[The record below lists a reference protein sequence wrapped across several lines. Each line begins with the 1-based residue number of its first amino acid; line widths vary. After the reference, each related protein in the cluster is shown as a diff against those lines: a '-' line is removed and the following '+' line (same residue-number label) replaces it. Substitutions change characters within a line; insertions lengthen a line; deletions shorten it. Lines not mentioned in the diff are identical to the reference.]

1 MLTHPMV
8 KTNLESFMVQ
18 HVIPELSGQ
27 DRFLKFRA
35 AEVIARLSSDME
47 WKNGASLESAFQGIM
62 TCLGDS
68 ELPVRVQAAQAVT
81 HLLDHDEVKDAMRPN
96 APRLMQELLN
106 LSDEV
111 ELDVLTEPKTRVMD
125 AFPQELLPFSTKL
138 CEQLA
143 QSYLRLVGAGIEAAK
158 AIEEAGEV
166 GREMNLSTLEEQGEE
181 DKMFA
186 AMSCLTT
193 IWQVIDTAESHAETL
208 NQLEKIVVPIV
219 TYTIREKVYEMFDDC
234 FELTDLLTYSQKRVT
249 DGMWEVFRLMYEAM
263 KSEESQDYL
272 SEMLPTLDNIISY
285 GKDAFEANADL
296 RNMVLDIY
304 NTVMSGGDDFQ
315 ASERIAACKLA
326 DVLLLVLKSG
336 LDDAIPGFVGSML
349 PLVGR
354 KKEKSLR
361 QWSNIVIAD
370 CLCYNAQLTLSAL
383 ESMEATTTYFQNLLQ
398 ISSKLNKVHEK
409 KVVAVA
415 LLSVLSLDQSAMPTS
430 IGQAGGAQSLLV
442 GLIQDLEG
450 IPKAIERMKEF
461 NEDLFE
467 DEDEVEGEASGGIDL
482 DAGDEDVVDE
492 DNEYL
497 ELLAKEAARLRS
509 RAAKGADDGDDV
521 EEDEDAEDED
531 DEDADGFES
540 PLATVPVF
548 DGFRKVLSSSA
559 FVQSL
564 AQSLSPKDQELL
576 QAVSQIQDED
586 LSKSSKE
593 PPSVPAF

>member
-1 MLTHPMV
+1 MMMARQLWKPNAVAQQPGQVQTFRPTLRHHLCTRNPEGLPRTDRGKGAGSSLDERSCNSSRPRLFTECIKPNSTWVLLNPTCCPSSNRSPFPSFAVPRQTTRCGTWTLPTSTAADGSVDDFGSPRSSAANFVQTVAKKRTKTSFLPILEFVTRVLNAYPASRSAAEKEGALYTVKTLDDVMLTHPMV

-193 IWQVIDTAESHAETL
+193 IWQVIDTQS
-208 NQLEKIVVPIV
+208 
-219 TYTIREKVYEMFDDC
+219 
-234 FELTDLLTYSQKRVT
+234 
-249 DGMWEVFRLMYEAM
+249 
-263 KSEESQDYL
+263 
-272 SEMLPTLDNIISY
+272 PTPRHS
-285 GKDAFEANADL
+285 
-296 RNMVLDIY
+296 
-304 NTVMSGGDDFQ
+304 T
-315 ASERIAACKLA
+315 
-326 DVLLLVLKSG
+326 
-336 LDDAIPGFVGSML
+336 
-349 PLVGR
+349 
-354 KKEKSLR
+354 
-361 QWSNIVIAD
+361 
-370 CLCYNAQLTLSAL
+370 
-383 ESMEATTTYFQNLLQ
+383 
-398 ISSKLNKVHEK
+398 SS
-409 KVVAVA
+409 
-415 LLSVLSLDQSAMPTS
+415 
-430 IGQAGGAQSLLV
+430 
-442 GLIQDLEG
+442 
-450 IPKAIERMKEF
+450 R
-461 NEDLFE
+461 
-467 DEDEVEGEASGGIDL
+467 
-482 DAGDEDVVDE
+482 
-492 DNEYL
+492 
-497 ELLAKEAARLRS
+497 RS
-509 RAAKGADDGDDV
+509 WC
-521 EEDEDAEDED
+521 
-531 DEDADGFES
+531 
-540 PLATVPVF
+540 
-548 DGFRKVLSSSA
+548 
-559 FVQSL
+559 
-564 AQSLSPKDQELL
+564 
-576 QAVSQIQDED
+576 
-586 LSKSSKE
+586 
-593 PPSVPAF
+593 PS